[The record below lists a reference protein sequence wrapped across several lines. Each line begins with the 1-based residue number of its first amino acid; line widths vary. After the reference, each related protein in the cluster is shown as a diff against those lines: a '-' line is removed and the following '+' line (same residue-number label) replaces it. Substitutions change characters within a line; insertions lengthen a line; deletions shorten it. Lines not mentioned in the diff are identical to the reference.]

1 MVGKD
6 RNTVGWPLVQVGGFA
21 AQLWHAGVEYVV
33 PQLGAV
39 NGSLLQIGVY
49 AHTHKAHT
57 VVLQHHDGKWLWHA
71 SSSAG
76 QTDETVACVP
86 MITTSKKYLAG
97 QQNFMNQ
104 LRDSVN
110 MVLWYD
116 SCLLGGVDTSWY
128 VIKALLSVKTG
139 R

>member
-1 MVGKD
+1 L
-6 RNTVGWPLVQVGGFA
+6 R
-21 AQLWHAGVEYVV
+21 
-33 PQLGAV
+33 AV

-76 QTDETVACVP
+76 QADETVVCVL
-86 MITTSKKYLAG
+86 MIAISKKYLAG
-97 QQNFMNQ
+97 QRNCMNQ
-104 LRDSVN
+104 LRHGVN

-116 SCLLGGVDTSWY
+116 TRLLGGMAALWH
-128 VIKALLSVKTG
+128 VIKSLLSFKTA